1 MSGRRYSVGDEIPGH
16 GVVVHVTLT
25 AYQVRPGA
33 ASLAEAQVGGEACR
47 WVPFYGP
54 NGVDVQA
61 PVEGLV
67 SFADGSRYGGAR

>member
-1 MSGRRYSVGDEIPGH
+1 MTTTQPSPRRYSIGDTIPGH
-16 GVVVHVTLT
+16 TGTVAEIGLT
-25 AYQVRPGA
+25 AYRMRGMVWGDA
-33 ASLAEAQVGGEACR
+33 Y

-54 NGVDVQA
+54 NGVDEQA